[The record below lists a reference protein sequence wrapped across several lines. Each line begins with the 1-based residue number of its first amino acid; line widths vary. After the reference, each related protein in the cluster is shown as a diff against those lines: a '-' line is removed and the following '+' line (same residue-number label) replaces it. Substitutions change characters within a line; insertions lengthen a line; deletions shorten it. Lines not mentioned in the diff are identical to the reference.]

1 MPDRRAARPA
11 RKPYRT
17 LIVVGGL
24 LLAANIII
32 IAGVNQRQNTE
43 GILPTAIEE
52 VTPKPGDVVSPQS
65 TIGVNLR
72 NDLQGALE
80 FDGVEIPLDQLVTQP
95 TEGIIQFT
103 PGPDKELTKLPQGPH
118 TITVRY
124 WPRNQTEA
132 KAGSTAYTWKFSVG
146 A

>member
-1 MPDRRAARPA
+1 MPARRAARPA

-24 LLAANIII
+24 LLAVNVII
-32 IAGVNQRQNTE
+32 IAGISQRQNTE
-43 GILPTAIEE
+43 GTLPTAIEE
-52 VTPKPGDVVSPQS
+52 VIPKPGDVVSPQS

-80 FDGVEIPLDQLVTQP
+80 FDNAEIPLDQLQTQP
-95 TEGIIQFT
+95 TQGIIQFT
-103 PGPDKELTKLPQGPH
+103 PAPGKDLTKLPQGSH

-124 WPRNQTEA
+124 WPRDQSEE
-132 KAGSTAYTWKFSVG
+132 KSGSSSYTWKFSVG